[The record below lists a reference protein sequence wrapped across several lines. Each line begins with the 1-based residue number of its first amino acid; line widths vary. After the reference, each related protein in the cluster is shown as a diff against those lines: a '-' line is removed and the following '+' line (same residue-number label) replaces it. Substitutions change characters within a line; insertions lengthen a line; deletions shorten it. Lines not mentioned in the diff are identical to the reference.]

1 MEGRKMSKSS
11 LSVLAKAVASK
22 RGLTQAEAERFIA
35 TMFEVAG
42 AGIQED
48 KLLKMKWLGTF
59 KITSVKDRE
68 SVDVNTGERIL
79 IEGRDKISFTP
90 DNILKEIINKPFAQ
104 FETVVVNDGVDF
116 SDIDEKF
123 ANMEREEELQL
134 QKEQEL
140 QLLKGQECHDEEVV
154 QEEQNAELPQ
164 KAELSQEEEH
174 SQEVEL
180 NEDLPQEEE
189 LSQEEEHSQ
198 EVELNEE
205 LPQEAKKSQES
216 LLDAELES
224 QEGGQKDELPQEVNT
239 PISEETVALSSELKN
254 AEISED
260 DIPETSEDNISQTS
274 EDDIPETSEDDIPE
288 TSEDNISQT
297 SEDTISKTEE
307 NGIPEEVGMLISHL
321 KENGSA
327 AEEIE
332 RVEEAKVK
340 EEAEAPKA
348 AEAHVEK
355 TPAEEKIVV
364 SQSDVENKKQSEYDE
379 TLDEDEAYASDRH
392 HFVIP
397 KYVVALVCVVFVALL
412 GGLCWF
418 AFIYGKMQA
427 RQEQMEMQLKAI
439 KPQPQPKPKPKVVAP
454 VDTAKSVASLDDK
467 TDAEN
472 APVNGAQ
479 ANNEQTDH
487 SQLAMKKKA
496 KQDSIR
502 MAQANNAVKMAEKA
516 SEYLND
522 PRIRTGAYRIVGVEK
537 TVTVKSGQTLAGLS
551 KLYLGPGMECYMQAI
566 NGCSEIKSGQKV
578 KIPKLE
584 LKRKG
589 KKN

>member
-1 MEGRKMSKSS
+1 MSKSS

-42 AGIQED
+42 DGIQED

-90 DNILKEIINKPFAQ
+90 DNILKEIVNKPFAQ
-104 FETVVVNDGVDF
+104 FETVVVNDGIDF

-123 ANMEREEELQL
+123 ANMEREEEELQL
-134 QKEQEL
+134 QKE
-140 QLLKGQECHDEEVV
+140 QECHDEEVV
-154 QEEQNAELPQ
+154 QEEQPQ
-164 KAELSQEEEH
+164 K
-174 SQEVEL
+174 
-180 NEDLPQEEE
+180 EE
-189 LSQEEEHSQ
+189 LSQEEEQ
-198 EVELNEE
+198 
-205 LPQEAKKSQES
+205 PRES
-216 LLDAELES
+216 LLDAELQS
-224 QEGGQKDELPQEVNT
+224 QEGGQKDELSQEVNT

-260 DIPETSEDNISQTS
+260 DISETSEDNISQTS
-274 EDDIPETSEDDIPE
+274 D
-288 TSEDNISQT
+288 
-297 SEDTISKTEE
+297 DTISKTEE

-321 KENGSA
+321 KENKSE
-327 AEEIE
+327 AEE
-332 RVEEAKVK
+332 RGEEAKVK
-340 EEAEAPKA
+340 EEAEVPKA

-355 TPAEEKIVV
+355 TPAEAKVVV
-364 SQSDVENKKQSEYDE
+364 SQSNVENKKQPEYDE

-392 HFVIP
+392 HLVIP
-397 KYVVALVCVVFVALL
+397 KYVVALVSVVFVALL

-454 VDTAKSVASLDDK
+454 VDTAKSVASSDDK

-472 APVNGAQ
+472 VLANGAQ
-479 ANNEQTDH
+479 TNNEQTDH
-487 SQLAMKKKA
+487 AQLAMKKKA

-516 SEYLND
+516 SVYLND

-537 TVTVKSGQTLAGLS
+537 TVTAKSGQTLAGLS

-566 NGCSEIKSGQKV
+566 NGCSEIKPGQKV
-578 KIPKLE
+578 KIPKLK
-584 LKRKG
+584 LKKKG

>member
-42 AGIQED
+42 DGIQED

-90 DNILKEIINKPFAQ
+90 DNILKEIVNKPFAQ
-104 FETVVVNDGVDF
+104 FETVVVNDGIDF

-123 ANMEREEELQL
+123 ANMEREEEELQL
-134 QKEQEL
+134 QKE
-140 QLLKGQECHDEEVV
+140 QECHDEEVV
-154 QEEQNAELPQ
+154 QEEQNAEQPQ
-164 KAELSQEEEH
+164 
-174 SQEVEL
+174 
-180 NEDLPQEEE
+180 NEDL
-189 LSQEEEHSQ
+189 S
-198 EVELNEE
+198 
-205 LPQEAKKSQES
+205 QEAKKSQES
-216 LLDAELES
+216 LLDAELQS
-224 QEGGQKDELPQEVNT
+224 QEGGQKDELSQEVNT

-260 DIPETSEDNISQTS
+260 DISETSEDNISQTS
-274 EDDIPETSEDDIPE
+274 D
-288 TSEDNISQT
+288 
-297 SEDTISKTEE
+297 DTISKTEE

-321 KENGSA
+321 KENKSE

-340 EEAEAPKA
+340 EEAEVPKA
-348 AEAHVEK
+348 AEAYVEE
-355 TPAEEKIVV
+355 TPAEAKVVV
-364 SQSDVENKKQSEYDE
+364 SQTNVENKKQPEYDE

-392 HFVIP
+392 HLVIP
-397 KYVVALVCVVFVALL
+397 KYVVALVSVVFVALL

-439 KPQPQPKPKPKVVAP
+439 KPQPQPKPKPTVVAP
-454 VDTAKSVASLDDK
+454 VDTAKSVASSDDK

-472 APVNGAQ
+472 VLANGAQ
-479 ANNEQTDH
+479 TNNEQTDH
-487 SQLAMKKKA
+487 AQLAMKKKA

-516 SEYLND
+516 SVYLND

-537 TVTVKSGQTLAGLS
+537 TVTAKSGQTLAGLS

-566 NGCSEIKSGQKV
+566 NGCSEIKPGQKV

>member
-1 MEGRKMSKSS
+1 MEGRKMNKSS
-11 LSVLAKAVASK
+11 LSVWAKAVASK

-123 ANMEREEELQL
+123 ANMEREEELLL
-134 QKEQEL
+134 QKEQER
-140 QLLKGQECHDEEVV
+140 HDDEMVL
-154 QEEQNAELPQ
+154 EEQNAEQPQELDQNVRQSREEEQSQENLPD
-164 KAELSQEEEH
+164 AELQSQENLSDAKLQ
-174 SQEVEL
+174 SQDDGEK
-180 NEDLPQEEE
+180 NDL
-189 LSQEEEHSQ
+189 
-198 EVELNEE
+198 
-205 LPQEAKKSQES
+205 SQES
-216 LLDAELES
+216 LLNEELT
-224 QEGGQKDELPQEVNT
+224 QENNQKVEQPQEVKS
-239 PISEETVALSSELKN
+239 PISEENVALSSELKN
-254 AEISED
+254 V
-260 DIPETSEDNISQTS
+260 ETSADDFS
-274 EDDIPETSEDDIPE
+274 ET
-288 TSEDNISQT
+288 
-297 SEDTISKTEE
+297 
-307 NGIPEEVGMLISHL
+307 
-321 KENGSA
+321 
-327 AEEIE
+327 
-332 RVEEAKVK
+332 
-340 EEAEAPKA
+340 
-348 AEAHVEK
+348 
-355 TPAEEKIVV
+355 
-364 SQSDVENKKQSEYDE
+364 
-379 TLDEDEAYASDRH
+379 YASDH
-392 HFVIP
+392 HHLVIP
-397 KYVVALVCVVFVALL
+397 KYVVALVSVVFVALL

-418 AFIYGKMQA
+418 AFIYGRMQA

-454 VDTAKSVASLDDK
+454 VDTAKSVASSDDK

-472 APVNGAQ
+472 VLANGAQ

-487 SQLAMKKKA
+487 AQLAMKKKA

-516 SEYLND
+516 SVYLND

-537 TVTVKSGQTLAGLS
+537 TMTAKSGQTLAGLS

-566 NGCSEIKSGQKV
+566 NGCSEIKPGQKV

>member
-42 AGIQED
+42 DGIQED

-68 SVDVNTGERIL
+68 SGDVNTGERIL

-104 FETVVVNDGVDF
+104 FETVVVNDGIDF

-123 ANMEREEELQL
+123 ANMEREEEELQL
-134 QKEQEL
+134 QKE
-140 QLLKGQECHDEEVV
+140 QECHDEEVV
-154 QEEQNAELPQ
+154 QEEQNAEQPQ
-164 KAELSQEEEH
+164 KEELSQVEEQPREENL

-180 NEDLPQEEE
+180 NEDL
-189 LSQEEEHSQ
+189 S
-198 EVELNEE
+198 
-205 LPQEAKKSQES
+205 QEAKKSQES
-216 LLDAELES
+216 LLDAELQS
-224 QEGGQKDELPQEVNT
+224 QEGGQKDDLSQEANT

-260 DIPETSEDNISQTS
+260 DISETSEDNISQTS
-274 EDDIPETSEDDIPE
+274 D
-288 TSEDNISQT
+288 
-297 SEDTISKTEE
+297 DTISKTEE

-321 KENGSA
+321 KKNESE

-332 RVEEAKVK
+332 KVEETKVK
-340 EEAEAPKA
+340 EEAEVPKA

-355 TPAEEKIVV
+355 TPEEAKVVV
-364 SQSDVENKKQSEYDE
+364 SQSNVENKKQPEYDE
-379 TLDEDEAYASDRH
+379 TLDEDEAYASDH
-392 HFVIP
+392 HHLVIP
-397 KYVVALVCVVFVALL
+397 KYVVALVSVVFVALL

-454 VDTAKSVASLDDK
+454 VDTAKSVASSDDK
-467 TDAEN
+467 TDAAN
-472 APVNGAQ
+472 ALANGAQ

-487 SQLAMKKKA
+487 AQLAMKKKA

-516 SEYLND
+516 SVYLND

-537 TVTVKSGQTLAGLS
+537 TVTAKSGQTLAGLS

-566 NGCSEIKSGQKV
+566 NGCSEIKPGQKV

>member
-42 AGIQED
+42 DGIQED

-104 FETVVVNDGVDF
+104 FETVVVNDGIDF

-123 ANMEREEELQL
+123 ANMEREEEELQL
-134 QKEQEL
+134 QKE
-140 QLLKGQECHDEEVV
+140 QECHDEEVV

-164 KAELSQEEEH
+164 KEELSQEEEQPREEEH

-180 NEDLPQEEE
+180 NEDL
-189 LSQEEEHSQ
+189 S
-198 EVELNEE
+198 
-205 LPQEAKKSQES
+205 QEAKKSQES
-216 LLDAELES
+216 LLDAELQS
-224 QEGGQKDELPQEVNT
+224 QEGGQKDELSQEANT

-260 DIPETSEDNISQTS
+260 DISETSEDNISQTS
-274 EDDIPETSEDDIPE
+274 D
-288 TSEDNISQT
+288 
-297 SEDTISKTEE
+297 DTISKTEE
-307 NGIPEEVGMLISHL
+307 NGIPEEVGILISHL
-321 KENGSA
+321 KENESE

-340 EEAEAPKA
+340 EEAEVPKA

-355 TPAEEKIVV
+355 TPAEAKVVV
-364 SQSDVENKKQSEYDE
+364 SQSNVENKKQPEYDE
-379 TLDEDEAYASDRH
+379 TLDEDEAYASDH
-392 HFVIP
+392 HHLVIP
-397 KYVVALVCVVFVALL
+397 KYVVALVSVVFVALL

-439 KPQPQPKPKPKVVAP
+439 KPQPQPKPKPTVVAP
-454 VDTAKSVASLDDK
+454 VDTAKSVASSDDK

-472 APVNGAQ
+472 ALANGAQ

-487 SQLAMKKKA
+487 AQLAMKKKA

-516 SEYLND
+516 SVYLND

-537 TVTVKSGQTLAGLS
+537 TVTAKSGQTLAGLS

-566 NGCSEIKSGQKV
+566 NGCSEIKPGQKV

>member
-42 AGIQED
+42 DGIQED

-104 FETVVVNDGVDF
+104 FETVVVNDGIDF

-123 ANMEREEELQL
+123 ANMEREEEELQL
-134 QKEQEL
+134 QKEQE
-140 QLLKGQECHDEEVV
+140 CHDEELV

-164 KAELSQEEEH
+164 KEDLSQEEEQPREEEH

-180 NEDLPQEEE
+180 NEDLPQET
-189 LSQEEEHSQ
+189 
-198 EVELNEE
+198 
-205 LPQEAKKSQES
+205 KKSQES
-216 LLDAELES
+216 LLDAELQS
-224 QEGGQKDELPQEVNT
+224 QEGGQKDELSQEVNT

-260 DIPETSEDNISQTS
+260 DISETSEDNISQTS
-274 EDDIPETSEDDIPE
+274 D
-288 TSEDNISQT
+288 
-297 SEDTISKTEE
+297 DTISKTEE

-321 KENGSA
+321 KKNESE

-340 EEAEAPKA
+340 EEAEVPKA

-355 TPAEEKIVV
+355 TPAEAKVVV
-364 SQSDVENKKQSEYDE
+364 SQSNVENKKQPEYDE
-379 TLDEDEAYASDRH
+379 TLDEDEAYASDH
-392 HFVIP
+392 HHLVIP
-397 KYVVALVCVVFVALL
+397 KYVVALVSVVFVALL

-439 KPQPQPKPKPKVVAP
+439 KPQPQPKPKPTVVAP
-454 VDTAKSVASLDDK
+454 VDTAKSVASSDDK

-472 APVNGAQ
+472 ALANGAQ

-487 SQLAMKKKA
+487 AQLAMKKKA

-516 SEYLND
+516 SVYLND

-537 TVTVKSGQTLAGLS
+537 TVTAKSGQTLAGLS

-566 NGCSEIKSGQKV
+566 NGCSEIKPGQKV

>member
-1 MEGRKMSKSS
+1 MSKSS

-42 AGIQED
+42 DGIQED

-104 FETVVVNDGVDF
+104 FETVVVNDGIDF

-123 ANMEREEELQL
+123 ANMEREEEELQL
-134 QKEQEL
+134 QKE
-140 QLLKGQECHDEEVV
+140 QECHDEEVV
-154 QEEQNAELPQ
+154 QEEQNAEQPQ
-164 KAELSQEEEH
+164 KEELSQVEEQPREENL

-180 NEDLPQEEE
+180 NEDL
-189 LSQEEEHSQ
+189 S
-198 EVELNEE
+198 
-205 LPQEAKKSQES
+205 QEAKKSQES
-216 LLDAELES
+216 LLDAELQS
-224 QEGGQKDELPQEVNT
+224 QEDGQKDDLSQEANT

-260 DIPETSEDNISQTS
+260 DISETSEDNISQTS
-274 EDDIPETSEDDIPE
+274 D
-288 TSEDNISQT
+288 
-297 SEDTISKTEE
+297 DTISKTEE

-321 KENGSA
+321 KKNESE

-332 RVEEAKVK
+332 KVEETKVK
-340 EEAEAPKA
+340 EEAEVPKA

-355 TPAEEKIVV
+355 TPEEAKVVV
-364 SQSDVENKKQSEYDE
+364 SQSNVENKKQPEYDE
-379 TLDEDEAYASDRH
+379 TLDEDEAYASDH
-392 HFVIP
+392 HHLVIP
-397 KYVVALVCVVFVALL
+397 KYVVALVSVVFVALL

-454 VDTAKSVASLDDK
+454 VDTAKSVASSDDK
-467 TDAEN
+467 TDAAN
-472 APVNGAQ
+472 ALANGAQ

-487 SQLAMKKKA
+487 AQLAMKKKA

-516 SEYLND
+516 SVYLND

-537 TVTVKSGQTLAGLS
+537 TVTAKSGQTLAGLS

-566 NGCSEIKSGQKV
+566 NGCSEIKPGQKV

>member
-42 AGIQED
+42 DGIQED

-104 FETVVVNDGVDF
+104 FETVVVNDGIDF

-123 ANMEREEELQL
+123 ANMEREEEELQL
-134 QKEQEL
+134 QKE
-140 QLLKGQECHDEEVV
+140 QECHDEEVV
-154 QEEQNAELPQ
+154 QEEQNVEQLQ
-164 KAELSQEEEH
+164 KEELSQEEEQPREEEH

-180 NEDLPQEEE
+180 NEDL
-189 LSQEEEHSQ
+189 S
-198 EVELNEE
+198 
-205 LPQEAKKSQES
+205 QEAKKSQES
-216 LLDAELES
+216 LLDAELQS
-224 QEGGQKDELPQEVNT
+224 QEGGQKDELSQEVNT

-260 DIPETSEDNISQTS
+260 DISETSEDNISQTS
-274 EDDIPETSEDDIPE
+274 D
-288 TSEDNISQT
+288 
-297 SEDTISKTEE
+297 DTISKTEE

-321 KENGSA
+321 KKNESE

-340 EEAEAPKA
+340 EEAEVPKA

-355 TPAEEKIVV
+355 TPAEANVV
-364 SQSDVENKKQSEYDE
+364 ASQSNVEDKKQPEYDE
-379 TLDEDEAYASDRH
+379 TFDEDEAYASDH
-392 HFVIP
+392 HHLVIP
-397 KYVVALVCVVFVALL
+397 KYVVALVSVVFVALL

-439 KPQPQPKPKPKVVAP
+439 KPQPQPKPKPTVVAP
-454 VDTAKSVASLDDK
+454 VDTAKSVASSDDK

-472 APVNGAQ
+472 VLANGAQ
-479 ANNEQTDH
+479 TNNEQTDH
-487 SQLAMKKKA
+487 AQLAMKKKA

-516 SEYLND
+516 SVYLND

-537 TVTVKSGQTLAGLS
+537 TMTAKSGQTLAGLS

-566 NGCSEIKSGQKV
+566 NGCSEIKPGQKV

>member
-1 MEGRKMSKSS
+1 MSKSS

-42 AGIQED
+42 DGIQED

-104 FETVVVNDGVDF
+104 FETVVVNDGIDF

-123 ANMEREEELQL
+123 ANMEREEEELQL
-134 QKEQEL
+134 QKEQE
-140 QLLKGQECHDEEVV
+140 CHDEELV
-154 QEEQNAELPQ
+154 QEEQNAEQPQ
-164 KAELSQEEEH
+164 K
-174 SQEVEL
+174 
-180 NEDLPQEEE
+180 EE
-189 LSQEEEHSQ
+189 LSQEEEQPREEEHSQ
-198 EVELNEE
+198 EFELNED
-205 LPQEAKKSQES
+205 LSQEAKKSQES
-216 LLDAELES
+216 LLDAELQS
-224 QEGGQKDELPQEVNT
+224 QEGGQKDELSREVNT

-260 DIPETSEDNISQTS
+260 DISETSEDNISQTS
-274 EDDIPETSEDDIPE
+274 D
-288 TSEDNISQT
+288 
-297 SEDTISKTEE
+297 DTISKTEE

-321 KENGSA
+321 KKNESE

-340 EEAEAPKA
+340 EEPEVPKA
-348 AEAHVEK
+348 AEVHVEK
-355 TPAEEKIVV
+355 TPEEAKVV
-364 SQSDVENKKQSEYDE
+364 ASQSNVENKKQPEYDE

-392 HFVIP
+392 HLVIP
-397 KYVVALVCVVFVALL
+397 KYVVALVSVVFVALL

-439 KPQPQPKPKPKVVAP
+439 KPQPQPKPKPTVVAP
-454 VDTAKSVASLDDK
+454 VDTAKSVASSDDK

-472 APVNGAQ
+472 ALANGAQ

-487 SQLAMKKKA
+487 AQLAMKKKA

-516 SEYLND
+516 SVYLND

-537 TVTVKSGQTLAGLS
+537 TVTAKSGQTLAGLS

-566 NGCSEIKSGQKV
+566 NGCSEIKPGQKV

>member
-1 MEGRKMSKSS
+1 MEGRKMNKSS

-90 DNILKEIINKPFAQ
+90 DNIMKEIINKPFAQ

-123 ANMEREEELQL
+123 ANMEREEELLL
-134 QKEQEL
+134 QKEQER
-140 QLLKGQECHDEEVV
+140 HDDEVV
-154 QEEQNAELPQ
+154 LEEQNAEQPQELDQNVRQSREEEQSQENLPD
-164 KAELSQEEEH
+164 AELQSQENLPDAELQ
-174 SQEVEL
+174 SQENLPDAEL
-180 NEDLPQEEE
+180 Q
-189 LSQEEEHSQ
+189 SQENLSDAELQSQ
-198 EVELNEE
+198 ENLPDAELQSQDDGEKND
-205 LPQEAKKSQES
+205 LSQES
-216 LLDAELES
+216 LLNEELT
-224 QEGGQKDELPQEVNT
+224 QENNQKVEQPQEVKS
-239 PISEETVALSSELKN
+239 PISEENVALSSELKN
-254 AEISED
+254 V
-260 DIPETSEDNISQTS
+260 ETSADDFS
-274 EDDIPETSEDDIPE
+274 ET
-288 TSEDNISQT
+288 
-297 SEDTISKTEE
+297 
-307 NGIPEEVGMLISHL
+307 
-321 KENGSA
+321 
-327 AEEIE
+327 
-332 RVEEAKVK
+332 
-340 EEAEAPKA
+340 
-348 AEAHVEK
+348 
-355 TPAEEKIVV
+355 
-364 SQSDVENKKQSEYDE
+364 
-379 TLDEDEAYASDRH
+379 YASDRH
-392 HFVIP
+392 HLVIP

-418 AFIYGKMQA
+418 AFTYGKMQA
-427 RQEQMEMQLKAI
+427 RQEQMEMQLKATQSQS
-439 KPQPQPKPKPKVVAP
+439 KPVAAVP
-454 VDTAKSVASLDDK
+454 VDTAKSVASSDEKDLSAKMDVESAQ
-467 TDAEN
+467 T
-472 APVNGAQ
+472 NGAQ
-479 ANNEQTDH
+479 ANNAQADH
-487 SQLAMKKKA
+487 AQLAMKKKT

-537 TVTVKSGQTLAGLS
+537 TVTAKSGQTLAGLS

-566 NGCSEIKSGQKV
+566 NGCSEIKTGQKV

>member
-22 RGLTQAEAERFIA
+22 RGLTLAEAERFIA

-42 AGIQED
+42 DGIQED

-104 FETVVVNDGVDF
+104 FETVVVNDGIDF

-123 ANMEREEELQL
+123 ANMEREEEELQL
-134 QKEQEL
+134 QKE
-140 QLLKGQECHDEEVV
+140 QECHDEEVV
-154 QEEQNAELPQ
+154 QEEQNAEQPQ
-164 KAELSQEEEH
+164 KEELSQEEEQPREEEH

-180 NEDLPQEEE
+180 NEDL
-189 LSQEEEHSQ
+189 S
-198 EVELNEE
+198 
-205 LPQEAKKSQES
+205 QEAKKSQES
-216 LLDAELES
+216 LLDAELQS
-224 QEGGQKDELPQEVNT
+224 QEGGQKDELSQEVNT

-260 DIPETSEDNISQTS
+260 DISETSEDNISQTS
-274 EDDIPETSEDDIPE
+274 D
-288 TSEDNISQT
+288 
-297 SEDTISKTEE
+297 DTISKTEE
-307 NGIPEEVGMLISHL
+307 NGIPEEVGILISHL
-321 KENGSA
+321 KENESE

-340 EEAEAPKA
+340 EEAEVPKA

-355 TPAEEKIVV
+355 TPEEAKVVV
-364 SQSDVENKKQSEYDE
+364 SQSNVENKKQPEYDE
-379 TLDEDEAYASDRH
+379 TLDEDEAYASDH
-392 HFVIP
+392 HHLVIP
-397 KYVVALVCVVFVALL
+397 KYVVALVSVVFVALL

-454 VDTAKSVASLDDK
+454 VDTAKSVASSDDK

-472 APVNGAQ
+472 ALANGAQ

-487 SQLAMKKKA
+487 AQLAMKKKA

-516 SEYLND
+516 SVYLND

-537 TVTVKSGQTLAGLS
+537 TVTAKSGQTLAGLS

-566 NGCSEIKSGQKV
+566 NGCSEIKPGQKV

>member
-42 AGIQED
+42 DGIQED

-104 FETVVVNDGVDF
+104 FETVVVNDGIDF

-123 ANMEREEELQL
+123 ANMEREEEELQL
-134 QKEQEL
+134 QKEQECHDE
-140 QLLKGQECHDEEVV
+140 KEQECHDEEVV
-154 QEEQNAELPQ
+154 QEEQNAEQPQ
-164 KAELSQEEEH
+164 KEDLSQEEEQPREEEH

-180 NEDLPQEEE
+180 NEDL
-189 LSQEEEHSQ
+189 S
-198 EVELNEE
+198 
-205 LPQEAKKSQES
+205 QEAKKSQES
-216 LLDAELES
+216 LLDAELQS
-224 QEGGQKDELPQEVNT
+224 QEGGQKDELSQEANT

-260 DIPETSEDNISQTS
+260 DISETSEDNISQTS
-274 EDDIPETSEDDIPE
+274 D
-288 TSEDNISQT
+288 
-297 SEDTISKTEE
+297 DTISKTEE

-321 KENGSA
+321 KKNESE

-340 EEAEAPKA
+340 EEAEVPKA
-348 AEAHVEK
+348 AEVHVEK
-355 TPAEEKIVV
+355 TPEEAKVV
-364 SQSDVENKKQSEYDE
+364 ASQSNVENKKQPEYDE

-392 HFVIP
+392 HLVIP
-397 KYVVALVCVVFVALL
+397 KYVVALVSVVFVALL

-439 KPQPQPKPKPKVVAP
+439 KPQPQPKPKPTVVAP
-454 VDTAKSVASLDDK
+454 VDTAKSVASSDDK

-472 APVNGAQ
+472 ALANGAQ

-487 SQLAMKKKA
+487 AQLAMKKKA

-516 SEYLND
+516 SVYLND

-537 TVTVKSGQTLAGLS
+537 TVTAKSGQTLAGLS

-566 NGCSEIKSGQKV
+566 NGCSEIKPGQKV

>member
-1 MEGRKMSKSS
+1 MSKSS

-42 AGIQED
+42 DGIQED

-90 DNILKEIINKPFAQ
+90 DNILKEIVNKPFAQ
-104 FETVVVNDGVDF
+104 FETVVVNDGIDF

-123 ANMEREEELQL
+123 ANMEREEEELQL
-134 QKEQEL
+134 QKE
-140 QLLKGQECHDEEVV
+140 QECHDEEVV
-154 QEEQNAELPQ
+154 QEEQPQ
-164 KAELSQEEEH
+164 KEELSQEEEQPREEEH

-180 NEDLPQEEE
+180 NEDL
-189 LSQEEEHSQ
+189 S
-198 EVELNEE
+198 
-205 LPQEAKKSQES
+205 QEAKKSQES
-216 LLDAELES
+216 LLDAELQS
-224 QEGGQKDELPQEVNT
+224 QEGGKKDELSQEANT

-260 DIPETSEDNISQTS
+260 DISVTSEDNISQTS
-274 EDDIPETSEDDIPE
+274 D
-288 TSEDNISQT
+288 
-297 SEDTISKTEE
+297 DTISKTEE

-321 KENGSA
+321 KENKSE

-340 EEAEAPKA
+340 EEAEVPKA
-348 AEAHVEK
+348 AEAYVEE
-355 TPAEEKIVV
+355 TPTEAKVVV
-364 SQSDVENKKQSEYDE
+364 SQTNVENKKQPEYDE
-379 TLDEDEAYASDRH
+379 TLDEDEAHASDRH
-392 HFVIP
+392 HLVIP
-397 KYVVALVCVVFVALL
+397 KYVVALVSVVFVALL

-439 KPQPQPKPKPKVVAP
+439 KPQPQPKPKPTVVAP
-454 VDTAKSVASLDDK
+454 VDTAKSVASSDDK

-472 APVNGAQ
+472 VLANGAQ

-487 SQLAMKKKA
+487 AQLAMKKKA

-516 SEYLND
+516 SVYLND

-537 TVTVKSGQTLAGLS
+537 TVTAKSGQTLAGLS

-566 NGCSEIKSGQKV
+566 NGCSEIKPGQKV
-578 KIPKLE
+578 KIPKLK

>member
-1 MEGRKMSKSS
+1 MEGRKMNKSS

-123 ANMEREEELQL
+123 ANMEREEELLL
-134 QKEQEL
+134 QKEQER
-140 QLLKGQECHDEEVV
+140 HDDEMVL
-154 QEEQNAELPQ
+154 EEQNAEQPQELDQNVRQSREEEQSQENLPD
-164 KAELSQEEEH
+164 AELQSQENLPDAELQ
-174 SQEVEL
+174 SQENLPDAEL
-180 NEDLPQEEE
+180 Q
-189 LSQEEEHSQ
+189 SQENLSDAKLQSQ
-198 EVELNEE
+198 DDGEKNDL
-205 LPQEAKKSQES
+205 SQES
-216 LLDAELES
+216 LLNEELT
-224 QEGGQKDELPQEVNT
+224 QENNQKVEQPQEVKS
-239 PISEETVALSSELKN
+239 PISEENVALSSELKN
-254 AEISED
+254 V
-260 DIPETSEDNISQTS
+260 ETSADDFS
-274 EDDIPETSEDDIPE
+274 ET
-288 TSEDNISQT
+288 
-297 SEDTISKTEE
+297 
-307 NGIPEEVGMLISHL
+307 
-321 KENGSA
+321 
-327 AEEIE
+327 
-332 RVEEAKVK
+332 
-340 EEAEAPKA
+340 
-348 AEAHVEK
+348 
-355 TPAEEKIVV
+355 
-364 SQSDVENKKQSEYDE
+364 
-379 TLDEDEAYASDRH
+379 YASDH
-392 HFVIP
+392 HHLVIP
-397 KYVVALVCVVFVALL
+397 KYVVALVSVVFVALL

-418 AFIYGKMQA
+418 AFIYGRMQA

-454 VDTAKSVASLDDK
+454 VDTAKSVASSDDK

-472 APVNGAQ
+472 VLANGAQ

-487 SQLAMKKKA
+487 AQLAMKKKA

-516 SEYLND
+516 SVYLND

-537 TVTVKSGQTLAGLS
+537 TMTAKSGQTLAGLS

-566 NGCSEIKSGQKV
+566 NGCSEIKPGQKV

>member
-35 TMFEVAG
+35 TMFDVAG

-134 QKEQEL
+134 LKGQEL

-164 KAELSQEEEH
+164 EEELSQEEEH

-180 NEDLPQEEE
+180 NEDLPQE
-189 LSQEEEHSQ
+189 
-198 EVELNEE
+198 
-205 LPQEAKKSQES
+205 AKKSQEC
-216 LLDAELES
+216 LLDAELQS

-274 EDDIPETSEDDIPE
+274 EDDIPETSED
-288 TSEDNISQT
+288 NISQT

-321 KENGSA
+321 KENDSG

-340 EEAEAPKA
+340 EEAEVSKA

-355 TPAEEKIVV
+355 TPEEAKVVV
-364 SQSDVENKKQSEYDE
+364 SQSNVENKKQSEYDE

-418 AFIYGKMQA
+418 AFTYGKMQA

-472 APVNGAQ
+472 APANGAQ
-479 ANNEQTDH
+479 ANNEQADH
-487 SQLAMKKKA
+487 AQLAMKKKA
-496 KQDSIR
+496 KLDSIR
-502 MAQANNAVKMAEKA
+502 MVQANNAVKMAEKA

-537 TVTVKSGQTLAGLS
+537 TVTAKSGQTLAGLS

>member
-42 AGIQED
+42 DGIQED

-104 FETVVVNDGVDF
+104 FETVVVNDGIDF

-123 ANMEREEELQL
+123 ANMEREEEELQL
-134 QKEQEL
+134 QKE
-140 QLLKGQECHDEEVV
+140 QECHDEEVV
-154 QEEQNAELPQ
+154 QEEQNAEQPQ
-164 KAELSQEEEH
+164 KEDLSQEEEQPREEEH

-180 NEDLPQEEE
+180 NEDL
-189 LSQEEEHSQ
+189 S
-198 EVELNEE
+198 
-205 LPQEAKKSQES
+205 QEAKKSQES
-216 LLDAELES
+216 LLDAELQS
-224 QEGGQKDELPQEVNT
+224 QEGGQKDELSQEANT

-260 DIPETSEDNISQTS
+260 DISETSEDNISQTS
-274 EDDIPETSEDDIPE
+274 D
-288 TSEDNISQT
+288 
-297 SEDTISKTEE
+297 DTISKTEE
-307 NGIPEEVGMLISHL
+307 NGIPEEVGILISHL
-321 KENGSA
+321 KENESE

-340 EEAEAPKA
+340 EEPEVPKA

-355 TPAEEKIVV
+355 TPAEAKVVV
-364 SQSDVENKKQSEYDE
+364 SQSNVENKKQPEYDE
-379 TLDEDEAYASDRH
+379 TLDEDEAYASDH
-392 HFVIP
+392 HHLVIP
-397 KYVVALVCVVFVALL
+397 KYVVALVSVVFVALL

-439 KPQPQPKPKPKVVAP
+439 KPQPQPKPKPMVVAP
-454 VDTAKSVASLDDK
+454 VDTAKSIASSDDK

-472 APVNGAQ
+472 ALANGVQ

-487 SQLAMKKKA
+487 AQLAMKKKA

-516 SEYLND
+516 SVYLND

-537 TVTVKSGQTLAGLS
+537 TVTAKSGQTLAGLS
-551 KLYLGPGMECYMQAI
+551 KHYLGPGMECYMQAI
-566 NGCSEIKSGQKV
+566 NGCSEIKPGQKV

>member
-42 AGIQED
+42 DGIQED

-104 FETVVVNDGVDF
+104 FETVVVNDGIDF

-123 ANMEREEELQL
+123 ANMEREEEELQL
-134 QKEQEL
+134 QKE
-140 QLLKGQECHDEEVV
+140 QECHDEEVV

-164 KAELSQEEEH
+164 KEDLSQEEEQPREEEH

-180 NEDLPQEEE
+180 NEDL
-189 LSQEEEHSQ
+189 S
-198 EVELNEE
+198 
-205 LPQEAKKSQES
+205 QEAKKSQES
-216 LLDAELES
+216 LLDAELQS
-224 QEGGQKDELPQEVNT
+224 QEGGQKDELSQEANT

-260 DIPETSEDNISQTS
+260 NISQTS
-274 EDDIPETSEDDIPE
+274 D
-288 TSEDNISQT
+288 
-297 SEDTISKTEE
+297 DTISKTEE

-321 KENGSA
+321 KENKSE

-332 RVEEAKVK
+332 KVEETKVK
-340 EEAEAPKA
+340 EEAEVPKA

-355 TPAEEKIVV
+355 TPEEAKVVV
-364 SQSDVENKKQSEYDE
+364 SQSNVENKKQPEYDE

-392 HFVIP
+392 HLVIP
-397 KYVVALVCVVFVALL
+397 KYVVALVSVVFVALL

-439 KPQPQPKPKPKVVAP
+439 KPQPQPKPKPMVVAP
-454 VDTAKSVASLDDK
+454 VDTAKSVASSDDK

-472 APVNGAQ
+472 ALANGAQ

-487 SQLAMKKKA
+487 AQLAMKKKA

-516 SEYLND
+516 SVYLND

-537 TVTVKSGQTLAGLS
+537 TVTAKSGQTLAGLS

-566 NGCSEIKSGQKV
+566 NGCSEIKPGQKV

>member
-1 MEGRKMSKSS
+1 MSKSS

-42 AGIQED
+42 DGIQED

-104 FETVVVNDGVDF
+104 FETVVVNDGIDF

-123 ANMEREEELQL
+123 ANMEREEEELQL
-134 QKEQEL
+134 QKEQECHDE
-140 QLLKGQECHDEEVV
+140 KEQECHDEEVV
-154 QEEQNAELPQ
+154 QEEQNAEQPQ
-164 KAELSQEEEH
+164 KEDLSQEEEQPREEEH
-174 SQEVEL
+174 SQEVKL
-180 NEDLPQEEE
+180 NEDL
-189 LSQEEEHSQ
+189 S
-198 EVELNEE
+198 
-205 LPQEAKKSQES
+205 QEAKKSQES
-216 LLDAELES
+216 LLDAELQS
-224 QEGGQKDELPQEVNT
+224 QEGGQKDELSQEVNT

-260 DIPETSEDNISQTS
+260 DISETSEDNISQTS
-274 EDDIPETSEDDIPE
+274 D
-288 TSEDNISQT
+288 
-297 SEDTISKTEE
+297 DTISKTEE

-321 KENGSA
+321 KKNESE

-340 EEAEAPKA
+340 EEAEVPKA

-355 TPAEEKIVV
+355 TPEEAKVV
-364 SQSDVENKKQSEYDE
+364 ASQSNVENKKQPEYDE
-379 TLDEDEAYASDRH
+379 TLDEDEAYASDH
-392 HFVIP
+392 HHLVIP
-397 KYVVALVCVVFVALL
+397 KYVVALVSVVFVALL

-439 KPQPQPKPKPKVVAP
+439 KPQPQPKPKPTVVAP
-454 VDTAKSVASLDDK
+454 VDTAKSVASSDDK

-472 APVNGAQ
+472 VLANGAQ

-487 SQLAMKKKA
+487 AQLAMKKKA

-516 SEYLND
+516 SVYLND

-537 TVTVKSGQTLAGLS
+537 TVTAKSGQTLAGLS

-566 NGCSEIKSGQKV
+566 NGCSEIKPGQKV

>member
-1 MEGRKMSKSS
+1 MKGRKMSKSS

-42 AGIQED
+42 DGIQED

-104 FETVVVNDGVDF
+104 FETVVVNDGIDF

-123 ANMEREEELQL
+123 ANMEREEEELQL
-134 QKEQEL
+134 QKE
-140 QLLKGQECHDEEVV
+140 QECHDEEVV
-154 QEEQNAELPQ
+154 QEEQPQ
-164 KAELSQEEEH
+164 KEELSQEEEQPREEEH

-180 NEDLPQEEE
+180 NEDL
-189 LSQEEEHSQ
+189 S
-198 EVELNEE
+198 
-205 LPQEAKKSQES
+205 QEAKKSQES
-216 LLDAELES
+216 LLDAELQS
-224 QEGGQKDELPQEVNT
+224 QEGGKKDELSQEANT

-260 DIPETSEDNISQTS
+260 NISVTSEDNISQTS
-274 EDDIPETSEDDIPE
+274 D
-288 TSEDNISQT
+288 
-297 SEDTISKTEE
+297 DTISKTEE

-321 KENGSA
+321 KENKSE

-340 EEAEAPKA
+340 EEAEVPKA
-348 AEAHVEK
+348 AEAYVEE
-355 TPAEEKIVV
+355 TPAEAKVVV
-364 SQSDVENKKQSEYDE
+364 SQSNVENKKQPEYDE

-392 HFVIP
+392 HLVIP
-397 KYVVALVCVVFVALL
+397 KYVVALVSVVFVALL

-454 VDTAKSVASLDDK
+454 VDTAKSVASSDDK

-472 APVNGAQ
+472 VLANGAQ
-479 ANNEQTDH
+479 TNNEQTDH
-487 SQLAMKKKA
+487 AQLAMKKKA

-516 SEYLND
+516 SVYLND

-537 TVTVKSGQTLAGLS
+537 TVTAKSGQTLAGLS

-566 NGCSEIKSGQKV
+566 NGCSEIKPGQKV

>member
-1 MEGRKMSKSS
+1 MSKSS

-42 AGIQED
+42 DGIQED

-104 FETVVVNDGVDF
+104 FETVVVNDGIDF

-123 ANMEREEELQL
+123 ANMEREEEELQL
-134 QKEQEL
+134 QKE
-140 QLLKGQECHDEEVV
+140 QECHDEEVV
-154 QEEQNAELPQ
+154 QEEQNAEQPQ
-164 KAELSQEEEH
+164 NEDLSQEEE
-174 SQEVEL
+174 Q
-180 NEDLPQEEE
+180 P
-189 LSQEEEHSQ
+189 
-198 EVELNEE
+198 
-205 LPQEAKKSQES
+205 QES
-216 LLDAELES
+216 LLDAELQS
-224 QEGGQKDELPQEVNT
+224 QEGGQKDELSQEANT

-260 DIPETSEDNISQTS
+260 DISETSEDNISQTS
-274 EDDIPETSEDDIPE
+274 D
-288 TSEDNISQT
+288 
-297 SEDTISKTEE
+297 DTISKTEE

-321 KENGSA
+321 KENKSE

-340 EEAEAPKA
+340 EEVEVPKA
-348 AEAHVEK
+348 AEAYVEE
-355 TPAEEKIVV
+355 TPAEAKVVV
-364 SQSDVENKKQSEYDE
+364 SQTNVENKKQPEYDE

-392 HFVIP
+392 HLVIP
-397 KYVVALVCVVFVALL
+397 KYVVALVSVVFVALL

-454 VDTAKSVASLDDK
+454 VDTAKSVASSDDK

-472 APVNGAQ
+472 VLANGAQ

-487 SQLAMKKKA
+487 AQLAMKKKA

-516 SEYLND
+516 SVYLND

-537 TVTVKSGQTLAGLS
+537 TVTAKSGQTLAGLS

-566 NGCSEIKSGQKV
+566 NGCSEIKPGQKV

>member
-42 AGIQED
+42 DGIQED

-90 DNILKEIINKPFAQ
+90 DNILKEIVNKPFAQ
-104 FETVVVNDGVDF
+104 FETVVVNDGIDF

-123 ANMEREEELQL
+123 ANMEREEEELQL
-134 QKEQEL
+134 QKE
-140 QLLKGQECHDEEVV
+140 QECHDEEVV
-154 QEEQNAELPQ
+154 QEEQPQ
-164 KAELSQEEEH
+164 KEELSQEEEQPWEEEH

-180 NEDLPQEEE
+180 NEDL
-189 LSQEEEHSQ
+189 S
-198 EVELNEE
+198 
-205 LPQEAKKSQES
+205 QEAKKSQES
-216 LLDAELES
+216 LLDAELQS
-224 QEGGQKDELPQEVNT
+224 QEGGKKDELSQEANT

-260 DIPETSEDNISQTS
+260 DISETSEDNISQTS
-274 EDDIPETSEDDIPE
+274 D
-288 TSEDNISQT
+288 
-297 SEDTISKTEE
+297 DTISKTEE

-321 KENGSA
+321 KENKSE

-332 RVEEAKVK
+332 RVEETKVK
-340 EEAEAPKA
+340 EEAEVPKA

-355 TPAEEKIVV
+355 TPEEAKVVV
-364 SQSDVENKKQSEYDE
+364 SQSNVENKKQPEYDE

-392 HFVIP
+392 HLVIP
-397 KYVVALVCVVFVALL
+397 KYVVALVSVVFVALL

-454 VDTAKSVASLDDK
+454 VDTAKSVASSDDK

-472 APVNGAQ
+472 VLANGAQ
-479 ANNEQTDH
+479 TNNEQTDH
-487 SQLAMKKKA
+487 AQLTMKKKA

-516 SEYLND
+516 SVYLND

-537 TVTVKSGQTLAGLS
+537 TVTAKSGQTLAGLS

-566 NGCSEIKSGQKV
+566 NGCSEIKPGQKV

>member
-1 MEGRKMSKSS
+1 MEGRKMNKSS

-90 DNILKEIINKPFAQ
+90 DNIMKEIINKPFAQ

-123 ANMEREEELQL
+123 ANMEREEELLL
-134 QKEQEL
+134 QKEQER
-140 QLLKGQECHDEEVV
+140 HDDEVV
-154 QEEQNAELPQ
+154 LEEQNAEQPQELDQNVRQSREEEQSQENLPD
-164 KAELSQEEEH
+164 AELQSQENLPDAELQ
-174 SQEVEL
+174 SQENLPDAEL
-180 NEDLPQEEE
+180 Q
-189 LSQEEEHSQ
+189 SQENLPDAELQSQ
-198 EVELNEE
+198 DDGEKNDL
-205 LPQEAKKSQES
+205 SQES
-216 LLDAELES
+216 LLNEELT
-224 QEGGQKDELPQEVNT
+224 QENNQKVEQPQEVKS
-239 PISEETVALSSELKN
+239 PISEENVALSSELKN
-254 AEISED
+254 V
-260 DIPETSEDNISQTS
+260 ETSADDFS
-274 EDDIPETSEDDIPE
+274 ET
-288 TSEDNISQT
+288 
-297 SEDTISKTEE
+297 
-307 NGIPEEVGMLISHL
+307 
-321 KENGSA
+321 
-327 AEEIE
+327 
-332 RVEEAKVK
+332 
-340 EEAEAPKA
+340 
-348 AEAHVEK
+348 
-355 TPAEEKIVV
+355 
-364 SQSDVENKKQSEYDE
+364 
-379 TLDEDEAYASDRH
+379 YASDRH
-392 HFVIP
+392 HLVIP

-418 AFIYGKMQA
+418 AFTYGKMQA
-427 RQEQMEMQLKAI
+427 RQEQMEMQLKATQSQS
-439 KPQPQPKPKPKVVAP
+439 KPVAAVP
-454 VDTAKSVASLDDK
+454 VDTAKSVASSDEKDLSAKMDVES
-467 TDAEN
+467 AQ
-472 APVNGAQ
+472 ANGAQ
-479 ANNEQTDH
+479 ANNAQADH
-487 SQLAMKKKA
+487 AQLAMKKKA

-537 TVTVKSGQTLAGLS
+537 TVTAKSGQTLAGLS

-566 NGCSEIKSGQKV
+566 NGCSEIKTGQKV

>member
-42 AGIQED
+42 DGIQED

-104 FETVVVNDGVDF
+104 FETVVVNDGIDF

-123 ANMEREEELQL
+123 ANMEREEEELQL
-134 QKEQEL
+134 QKE
-140 QLLKGQECHDEEVV
+140 QECHDEEVV
-154 QEEQNAELPQ
+154 QEEQNAEQPQ
-164 KAELSQEEEH
+164 
-174 SQEVEL
+174 
-180 NEDLPQEEE
+180 NEDL
-189 LSQEEEHSQ
+189 S
-198 EVELNEE
+198 
-205 LPQEAKKSQES
+205 QEAKKSQES
-216 LLDAELES
+216 LLDAELQS
-224 QEGGQKDELPQEVNT
+224 QEGGQNDELSQEVNT
-239 PISEETVALSSELKN
+239 PISEETVASSSELKY

-260 DIPETSEDNISQTS
+260 DISETSEDNISQTS
-274 EDDIPETSEDDIPE
+274 D
-288 TSEDNISQT
+288 
-297 SEDTISKTEE
+297 DTISKTEE
-307 NGIPEEVGMLISHL
+307 NGIPEEVGILISHL
-321 KENGSA
+321 KENESE

-340 EEAEAPKA
+340 EEAEVPKA

-355 TPAEEKIVV
+355 TPEEAKVVV
-364 SQSDVENKKQSEYDE
+364 SQSNVENKKQPEYDE
-379 TLDEDEAYASDRH
+379 TLDEDEAYASDH
-392 HFVIP
+392 HHLVIP
-397 KYVVALVCVVFVALL
+397 KYVVALVSVVFVALL

-454 VDTAKSVASLDDK
+454 VDTAKSVASSDDK

-472 APVNGAQ
+472 ALANGAQ

-487 SQLAMKKKA
+487 AQLAMKKKA

-516 SEYLND
+516 SVYLND

-537 TVTVKSGQTLAGLS
+537 TVTAKSGQTLAGLS
-551 KLYLGPGMECYMQAI
+551 KHYLGPGMECYMQAI
-566 NGCSEIKSGQKV
+566 NGCSEIKPGQKV

>member
-1 MEGRKMSKSS
+1 MSKSS

-42 AGIQED
+42 DGIQED

-90 DNILKEIINKPFAQ
+90 DNILKEIVNKPFAQ
-104 FETVVVNDGVDF
+104 FETVVVNDGIDF

-123 ANMEREEELQL
+123 ANMEREEEELQL
-134 QKEQEL
+134 QKE
-140 QLLKGQECHDEEVV
+140 QECHDEEVV
-154 QEEQNAELPQ
+154 QEEQNAEQPQ
-164 KAELSQEEEH
+164 K
-174 SQEVEL
+174 
-180 NEDLPQEEE
+180 EE
-189 LSQEEEHSQ
+189 LSQEEEQ
-198 EVELNEE
+198 
-205 LPQEAKKSQES
+205 PQES
-216 LLDAELES
+216 LLDAELQS
-224 QEGGQKDELPQEVNT
+224 QEGGQKDELSQEANT

-260 DIPETSEDNISQTS
+260 DISETSEDNISQTS
-274 EDDIPETSEDDIPE
+274 ED
-288 TSEDNISQT
+288 NISQT
-297 SEDTISKTEE
+297 SDDTISKTEE

-321 KENGSA
+321 KENKSE
-327 AEEIE
+327 AEKIE

-340 EEAEAPKA
+340 EEAEVPKA
-348 AEAHVEK
+348 AEAYVEE
-355 TPAEEKIVV
+355 TPAEAKVVV
-364 SQSDVENKKQSEYDE
+364 SQTNVENKKQPEYDE

-392 HFVIP
+392 HLVIP
-397 KYVVALVCVVFVALL
+397 KYVVALVSVVFVALL

-454 VDTAKSVASLDDK
+454 VDTAKSVASSDDK

-472 APVNGAQ
+472 ALANGAQ

-487 SQLAMKKKA
+487 AQLAMKKKA

-516 SEYLND
+516 SVYLND

-537 TVTVKSGQTLAGLS
+537 TVTAKSGQTLAGLS

-566 NGCSEIKSGQKV
+566 NGCSEIKPGQKV
-578 KIPKLE
+578 KIPKLK

>member
-1 MEGRKMSKSS
+1 MSKSS

-42 AGIQED
+42 DGIQED

-90 DNILKEIINKPFAQ
+90 DNILKEIVNKPFAQ
-104 FETVVVNDGVDF
+104 FETVVVNDGIDF

-123 ANMEREEELQL
+123 ANMEREEEELQL
-134 QKEQEL
+134 QKE
-140 QLLKGQECHDEEVV
+140 QECHDEEVV
-154 QEEQNAELPQ
+154 QEEQNAEQPQ
-164 KAELSQEEEH
+164 K
-174 SQEVEL
+174 
-180 NEDLPQEEE
+180 EE
-189 LSQEEEHSQ
+189 LSQEEEQPREEEYSQ
-198 EVELNEE
+198 KVELNEN
-205 LPQEAKKSQES
+205 LSQEAKKSQES
-216 LLDAELES
+216 LLDAELQS
-224 QEGGQKDELPQEVNT
+224 QEGGQKDELSQEANT
-239 PISEETVALSSELKN
+239 PISEEMVALSSELKN

-260 DIPETSEDNISQTS
+260 DISETSEDNISQTS
-274 EDDIPETSEDDIPE
+274 D
-288 TSEDNISQT
+288 
-297 SEDTISKTEE
+297 DTISKTEE

-321 KENGSA
+321 KKNESE

-340 EEAEAPKA
+340 EEAGVPKA

-355 TPAEEKIVV
+355 TPEEAKVV
-364 SQSDVENKKQSEYDE
+364 ASQSNVENKKQPEYDE
-379 TLDEDEAYASDRH
+379 TLDEDEAYASDH
-392 HFVIP
+392 HHLVIP
-397 KYVVALVCVVFVALL
+397 KYVVALVSVVFVALL
-412 GGLCWF
+412 AGLCWF

-454 VDTAKSVASLDDK
+454 VDTAKSVASSDDK
-467 TDAEN
+467 TDAAN
-472 APVNGAQ
+472 ALANGAQ

-487 SQLAMKKKA
+487 AQLAMKKKA

-516 SEYLND
+516 SVYLND

-537 TVTVKSGQTLAGLS
+537 TVTAKSGQTLAGLS

-566 NGCSEIKSGQKV
+566 NGCSEIKPGQKV

>member
-1 MEGRKMSKSS
+1 MEGRKMNKSS

-123 ANMEREEELQL
+123 ANMEREEELLL
-134 QKEQEL
+134 QKEQER
-140 QLLKGQECHDEEVV
+140 HDDEVV
-154 QEEQNAELPQ
+154 LEEQNAEQPQ
-164 KAELSQEEEH
+164 ELDQNVRQSREEEQSQENLSDAKLQ
-174 SQEVEL
+174 SQDDGEK
-180 NEDLPQEEE
+180 NDL
-189 LSQEEEHSQ
+189 
-198 EVELNEE
+198 
-205 LPQEAKKSQES
+205 SQES
-216 LLDAELES
+216 LLNEELT
-224 QEGGQKDELPQEVNT
+224 QENNQKVEQPQEVKS
-239 PISEETVALSSELKN
+239 PISEENVALSSELKN
-254 AEISED
+254 V
-260 DIPETSEDNISQTS
+260 ETSADDFS
-274 EDDIPETSEDDIPE
+274 ET
-288 TSEDNISQT
+288 
-297 SEDTISKTEE
+297 
-307 NGIPEEVGMLISHL
+307 
-321 KENGSA
+321 
-327 AEEIE
+327 
-332 RVEEAKVK
+332 
-340 EEAEAPKA
+340 
-348 AEAHVEK
+348 
-355 TPAEEKIVV
+355 
-364 SQSDVENKKQSEYDE
+364 
-379 TLDEDEAYASDRH
+379 YASDH
-392 HFVIP
+392 HHLVIP

-418 AFIYGKMQA
+418 AFTYGKMQA

-439 KPQPQPKPKPKVVAP
+439 KPQPQPKPKPTVVAP
-454 VDTAKSVASLDDK
+454 VDTAKSVASSDDK
-467 TDAEN
+467 TDAKN
-472 APVNGAQ
+472 VLANGAQ

-487 SQLAMKKKA
+487 AQLAMKKKA
-496 KQDSIR
+496 RQDSIR

-537 TVTVKSGQTLAGLS
+537 TVTAKSGQTLAGLS

-566 NGCSEIKSGQKV
+566 NGCSEIKTGQKV

>member
-42 AGIQED
+42 DGIQED

-123 ANMEREEELQL
+123 ANMEREEELLL
-134 QKEQEL
+134 QKEQER
-140 QLLKGQECHDEEVV
+140 HDDEMVL
-154 QEEQNAELPQ
+154 EEQNAEQPQELDQNVRQSREEEQSQENLPD
-164 KAELSQEEEH
+164 AELQSQENLSDAKLQ
-174 SQEVEL
+174 SQDDGEK
-180 NEDLPQEEE
+180 NDL
-189 LSQEEEHSQ
+189 
-198 EVELNEE
+198 
-205 LPQEAKKSQES
+205 SQES
-216 LLDAELES
+216 LLNEELT
-224 QEGGQKDELPQEVNT
+224 QENNQKVEQPQEVKS
-239 PISEETVALSSELKN
+239 PISEENVALSSELKN
-254 AEISED
+254 V
-260 DIPETSEDNISQTS
+260 ETSADDFS
-274 EDDIPETSEDDIPE
+274 ET
-288 TSEDNISQT
+288 
-297 SEDTISKTEE
+297 
-307 NGIPEEVGMLISHL
+307 
-321 KENGSA
+321 
-327 AEEIE
+327 
-332 RVEEAKVK
+332 
-340 EEAEAPKA
+340 
-348 AEAHVEK
+348 
-355 TPAEEKIVV
+355 
-364 SQSDVENKKQSEYDE
+364 
-379 TLDEDEAYASDRH
+379 YASDRH
-392 HFVIP
+392 HLVIP

-418 AFIYGKMQA
+418 AFTYGKMQA

-439 KPQPQPKPKPKVVAP
+439 KPQPQPKPKPTVVAS
-454 VDTAKSVASLDDK
+454 VDTAKSVASSDDK

-472 APVNGAQ
+472 AQANGAQ
-479 ANNEQTDH
+479 ANNAQADH
-487 SQLAMKKKA
+487 ALLAMKKKA

-516 SEYLND
+516 SVYLND

-537 TVTVKSGQTLAGLS
+537 TVTAKSGQTLAGLS

-566 NGCSEIKSGQKV
+566 NGCSEIKPGQKV

>member
-42 AGIQED
+42 DGIQED

-104 FETVVVNDGVDF
+104 FETVVVNDGIDF

-123 ANMEREEELQL
+123 ANMEREEEELLL
-134 QKEQEL
+134 QKE
-140 QLLKGQECHDEEVV
+140 QECHDEEVV

-164 KAELSQEEEH
+164 KEELSQEEEQPREEEH

-180 NEDLPQEEE
+180 NEN
-189 LSQEEEHSQ
+189 LS
-198 EVELNEE
+198 
-205 LPQEAKKSQES
+205 QEAKKSQES
-216 LLDAELES
+216 LLDAELQS
-224 QEGGQKDELPQEVNT
+224 QEGGQKDELSQEVNT

-260 DIPETSEDNISQTS
+260 DISETSEDNISQTS
-274 EDDIPETSEDDIPE
+274 D
-288 TSEDNISQT
+288 
-297 SEDTISKTEE
+297 DTISKTEE

-321 KENGSA
+321 KKNESE

-332 RVEEAKVK
+332 KVEETKVK
-340 EEAEAPKA
+340 EEAEVPKA

-355 TPAEEKIVV
+355 TPEEAKVVV
-364 SQSDVENKKQSEYDE
+364 SQSNVENKKQPEYDE
-379 TLDEDEAYASDRH
+379 TLDEDEAYASDH
-392 HFVIP
+392 HHLVIP
-397 KYVVALVCVVFVALL
+397 KYVVALVSVVFVALL

-439 KPQPQPKPKPKVVAP
+439 KPQPQPKPKPTVVAP
-454 VDTAKSVASLDDK
+454 VDTAKSVASSDDK

-472 APVNGAQ
+472 VLANGAQ

-487 SQLAMKKKA
+487 AQLAMKKKA

-516 SEYLND
+516 SVYLND

-537 TVTVKSGQTLAGLS
+537 TVTAKSGQTLAGLS
-551 KLYLGPGMECYMQAI
+551 KHYLGPGMECYMQAI
-566 NGCSEIKSGQKV
+566 NGCSEIKPGQKV

>member
-42 AGIQED
+42 DGIQED

-104 FETVVVNDGVDF
+104 FETVVVNDGIDF

-123 ANMEREEELQL
+123 ANMEREEEELQL
-134 QKEQEL
+134 QKE
-140 QLLKGQECHDEEVV
+140 QECHDEEVV
-154 QEEQNAELPQ
+154 QEEQNAEQPQ
-164 KAELSQEEEH
+164 KEELSQEEEQPREEEH

-180 NEDLPQEEE
+180 NEDL
-189 LSQEEEHSQ
+189 S
-198 EVELNEE
+198 
-205 LPQEAKKSQES
+205 QEAKKSQES
-216 LLDAELES
+216 LLDAELQS
-224 QEGGQKDELPQEVNT
+224 QEGGQKDELSQEANT

-260 DIPETSEDNISQTS
+260 DISETSEDNISQTS
-274 EDDIPETSEDDIPE
+274 D
-288 TSEDNISQT
+288 
-297 SEDTISKTEE
+297 DTISKTEE

-321 KENGSA
+321 KENKSE

-340 EEAEAPKA
+340 EEAEVPKA

-355 TPAEEKIVV
+355 TPAEAKVVV
-364 SQSDVENKKQSEYDE
+364 SQSNVENKKQPEYDE
-379 TLDEDEAYASDRH
+379 TLDEDEAYASDQH
-392 HFVIP
+392 HLVIP
-397 KYVVALVCVVFVALL
+397 KYVVALVSVVFVALL

-439 KPQPQPKPKPKVVAP
+439 KPQPQPKPKPTVVAP
-454 VDTAKSVASLDDK
+454 VDTAKSVASSDDK

-472 APVNGAQ
+472 VLANGAQ

-487 SQLAMKKKA
+487 AQLAMKKKA

-516 SEYLND
+516 SVYLND

-537 TVTVKSGQTLAGLS
+537 TVTAKSGQTLAGLS

-566 NGCSEIKSGQKV
+566 NGCSEIKPGQKV

>member
-1 MEGRKMSKSS
+1 MSKSS

-42 AGIQED
+42 DGIQED

-90 DNILKEIINKPFAQ
+90 DNILKEIVNKPFAQ
-104 FETVVVNDGVDF
+104 FETVVVNDGIDF

-123 ANMEREEELQL
+123 ANMEREEEELQL
-134 QKEQEL
+134 QKE
-140 QLLKGQECHDEEVV
+140 QECHDEEVV
-154 QEEQNAELPQ
+154 QEEQNAEQ
-164 KAELSQEEEH
+164 SQNEDLSQEEE
-174 SQEVEL
+174 Q
-180 NEDLPQEEE
+180 P
-189 LSQEEEHSQ
+189 
-198 EVELNEE
+198 
-205 LPQEAKKSQES
+205 QES
-216 LLDAELES
+216 LLDAELQS
-224 QEGGQKDELPQEVNT
+224 QEDGQKDELSQEANT

-260 DIPETSEDNISQTS
+260 DISETSEDNISQTS
-274 EDDIPETSEDDIPE
+274 D
-288 TSEDNISQT
+288 
-297 SEDTISKTEE
+297 DTISKTEE

-321 KENGSA
+321 KENKSE

-332 RVEEAKVK
+332 RVEETKVK
-340 EEAEAPKA
+340 EEAEVPKA

-355 TPAEEKIVV
+355 TPEEAKVVV
-364 SQSDVENKKQSEYDE
+364 SQSNVENKKQPEYDE

-392 HFVIP
+392 HLVIP
-397 KYVVALVCVVFVALL
+397 KYVVALVSVVFVALL

-454 VDTAKSVASLDDK
+454 VDTAKSVASSDDK

-472 APVNGAQ
+472 VLANGAQ

-487 SQLAMKKKA
+487 AQLAMKKKA

-516 SEYLND
+516 SVYLND
-522 PRIRTGAYRIVGVEK
+522 PRIRTGAYRIMGVEK
-537 TVTVKSGQTLAGLS
+537 TVTAKSGQTLAGLS

-566 NGCSEIKSGQKV
+566 NGCSEIKPGQKV

>member
-42 AGIQED
+42 DGIQED

-104 FETVVVNDGVDF
+104 FETVVVNDGIDF

-123 ANMEREEELQL
+123 ANMEREEEELQL
-134 QKEQEL
+134 QKE
-140 QLLKGQECHDEEVV
+140 QECHDEEVV
-154 QEEQNAELPQ
+154 QEEQNAEQTQ
-164 KAELSQEEEH
+164 KEELSQGEEQPREEEH

-180 NEDLPQEEE
+180 NEN
-189 LSQEEEHSQ
+189 LSQEE
-198 EVELNEE
+198 
-205 LPQEAKKSQES
+205 KKSQES
-216 LLDAELES
+216 LLDAELQS
-224 QEGGQKDELPQEVNT
+224 QEGGQKDELSQEVNT

-260 DIPETSEDNISQTS
+260 DISETSEDNISQTS
-274 EDDIPETSEDDIPE
+274 D
-288 TSEDNISQT
+288 
-297 SEDTISKTEE
+297 DTISKTEE

-321 KENGSA
+321 KKNESE

-340 EEAEAPKA
+340 EEAGVPKA

-355 TPAEEKIVV
+355 TPEEAKVV
-364 SQSDVENKKQSEYDE
+364 ASQSNVENKKQPEYDE

-392 HFVIP
+392 HLVIP
-397 KYVVALVCVVFVALL
+397 KYVVALVSVVFVALL

-454 VDTAKSVASLDDK
+454 VDTAKSVASSDDK

-472 APVNGAQ
+472 ALANGAQ

-487 SQLAMKKKA
+487 AQLAMKKKA

-516 SEYLND
+516 SVYLND

-537 TVTVKSGQTLAGLS
+537 TVTAKSGQTLAGLS

-566 NGCSEIKSGQKV
+566 NGCSEIKPGQKV

>member
-1 MEGRKMSKSS
+1 MSKSS

-42 AGIQED
+42 DGIQED

-104 FETVVVNDGVDF
+104 FETVVVNDGIDF

-123 ANMEREEELQL
+123 ANMEREEEELQL
-134 QKEQEL
+134 QKEQE
-140 QLLKGQECHDEEVV
+140 CHDEEMV
-154 QEEQNAELPQ
+154 QEEQNAEQPQ
-164 KAELSQEEEH
+164 
-174 SQEVEL
+174 
-180 NEDLPQEEE
+180 NEDL
-189 LSQEEEHSQ
+189 S
-198 EVELNEE
+198 
-205 LPQEAKKSQES
+205 QEAKKSQES
-216 LLDAELES
+216 LLDAELQS
-224 QEGGQKDELPQEVNT
+224 QEGGQKDDLSQEANT
-239 PISEETVALSSELKN
+239 PISEETVALSSELKY

-260 DIPETSEDNISQTS
+260 DISETSEDNISQTS
-274 EDDIPETSEDDIPE
+274 D
-288 TSEDNISQT
+288 
-297 SEDTISKTEE
+297 DTISKTEE
-307 NGIPEEVGMLISHL
+307 NGIPEEVGILISHL
-321 KENGSA
+321 KENESE

-340 EEAEAPKA
+340 EEAEVPKA

-355 TPAEEKIVV
+355 TPEEAKVVV
-364 SQSDVENKKQSEYDE
+364 SQSNVENKKQPEYDE
-379 TLDEDEAYASDRH
+379 TLDEDEAYASDH
-392 HFVIP
+392 HHLVIP
-397 KYVVALVCVVFVALL
+397 KYVVALVSVVFVALL

-454 VDTAKSVASLDDK
+454 VDTAKSVASSDDK

-472 APVNGAQ
+472 ALANGAQ

-487 SQLAMKKKA
+487 AQLAMKKKA

-516 SEYLND
+516 SVYLND

-537 TVTVKSGQTLAGLS
+537 TVTTKSGQTLAGLS

-566 NGCSEIKSGQKV
+566 NGCSEIKPGQKV

>member
-123 ANMEREEELQL
+123 ANMEREEEELQL
-134 QKEQEL
+134 QKEQEQQL
-140 QLLKGQECHDEEVV
+140 QKEQESHDEEVV
-154 QEEQNAELPQ
+154 QEEQNAELP
-164 KAELSQEEEH
+164 S
-174 SQEVEL
+174 
-180 NEDLPQEEE
+180 EEE
-189 LSQEEEHSQ
+189 LSQEEELPLEEVHSQ
-198 EVELNEE
+198 EVELNGD

-216 LLDAELES
+216 LLDAELQS
-224 QEGGQKDELPQEVNT
+224 REGGQKDELSHEANT

-260 DIPETSEDNISQTS
+260 DISETSEDN
-274 EDDIPETSEDDIPE
+274 IPE

-297 SEDTISKTEE
+297 SDDTISKTEE
-307 NGIPEEVGMLISHL
+307 NGIPDEVGILISHL

-340 EEAEAPKA
+340 EETEVPKA

-355 TPAEEKIVV
+355 TPAETKVVV
-364 SQSDVENKKQSEYDE
+364 SQSNVENKKQPEYDE

-392 HFVIP
+392 HLVIP
-397 KYVVALVCVVFVALL
+397 KYVVALVSVVFVALL

-439 KPQPQPKPKPKVVAP
+439 KPQPQPKPKSTVVAP
-454 VDTAKSVASLDDK
+454 VDTAKSVVSSDDK

-472 APVNGAQ
+472 VPANSAQ

-487 SQLAMKKKA
+487 AQLAMKKKA

-537 TVTVKSGQTLAGLS
+537 TVTAKSGQTLAGLS
-551 KLYLGPGMECYMQAI
+551 KLHLGPGMECYMQAI
-566 NGCSEIKSGQKV
+566 NGCSEIKPGQKV

>member
-1 MEGRKMSKSS
+1 MSKSS

-42 AGIQED
+42 DGIQED

-104 FETVVVNDGVDF
+104 FETVVVNDGIDF

-123 ANMEREEELQL
+123 ANMEREEEELQL
-134 QKEQEL
+134 QKE
-140 QLLKGQECHDEEVV
+140 QECHDEEVV
-154 QEEQNAELPQ
+154 QEEQNAEQPQ
-164 KAELSQEEEH
+164 K
-174 SQEVEL
+174 
-180 NEDLPQEEE
+180 EE
-189 LSQEEEHSQ
+189 LSQEEEQPREEEHSQ
-198 EVELNEE
+198 KVELNEN
-205 LPQEAKKSQES
+205 LSQEAKKSQES
-216 LLDAELES
+216 LLDAELQS
-224 QEGGQKDELPQEVNT
+224 QEGGQNDELSQEVNT
-239 PISEETVALSSELKN
+239 PISEETVALSSELKY

-260 DIPETSEDNISQTS
+260 DISETSEDNISQTS
-274 EDDIPETSEDDIPE
+274 D
-288 TSEDNISQT
+288 
-297 SEDTISKTEE
+297 DTISKTEE
-307 NGIPEEVGMLISHL
+307 NGIPEEVGILISHL
-321 KENGSA
+321 KENESE

-340 EEAEAPKA
+340 EEAEVPKA

-355 TPAEEKIVV
+355 TPEEAKVVV
-364 SQSDVENKKQSEYDE
+364 SQSNVENKKQPEYDE
-379 TLDEDEAYASDRH
+379 TLDEDEAYASDH
-392 HFVIP
+392 HHLVIP
-397 KYVVALVCVVFVALL
+397 KYVVALVSVVFVALL

-454 VDTAKSVASLDDK
+454 VDTAKSVASSDDK

-472 APVNGAQ
+472 ALANGAQ

-487 SQLAMKKKA
+487 AQLAMKKKA

-516 SEYLND
+516 SVYLND
-522 PRIRTGAYRIVGVEK
+522 PRIRTGAYCIVGVEK
-537 TVTVKSGQTLAGLS
+537 TVTAKSGQTLAGLS

-566 NGCSEIKSGQKV
+566 NGCSEIKPGQKV

>member
-1 MEGRKMSKSS
+1 MSKSS

-42 AGIQED
+42 DGIQED

-104 FETVVVNDGVDF
+104 FETVVVNDGIDF

-123 ANMEREEELQL
+123 ANMEREEEELQL
-134 QKEQEL
+134 QKEQE
-140 QLLKGQECHDEEVV
+140 CHDEELV
-154 QEEQNAELPQ
+154 QEEQNAEQPQ
-164 KAELSQEEEH
+164 KEELSQVEEQPREENL

-180 NEDLPQEEE
+180 NEDL
-189 LSQEEEHSQ
+189 S
-198 EVELNEE
+198 
-205 LPQEAKKSQES
+205 QEAKKPQES
-216 LLDAELES
+216 LLDAELQS
-224 QEGGQKDELPQEVNT
+224 QEGGQKDDLSQEANT

-260 DIPETSEDNISQTS
+260 DISETSEDNISQTS
-274 EDDIPETSEDDIPE
+274 D
-288 TSEDNISQT
+288 
-297 SEDTISKTEE
+297 DTISKTEE

-321 KENGSA
+321 KKNESE

-332 RVEEAKVK
+332 KVEETKVK
-340 EEAEAPKA
+340 EEAEVPKA

-355 TPAEEKIVV
+355 TPEEAKVVV
-364 SQSDVENKKQSEYDE
+364 SQSNVENKKQPEYDE
-379 TLDEDEAYASDRH
+379 TLDEDEAYASDH
-392 HFVIP
+392 HHLVIP
-397 KYVVALVCVVFVALL
+397 KYVVALVSVVFVALL

-439 KPQPQPKPKPKVVAP
+439 KPQPQPKPKPTVVAP
-454 VDTAKSVASLDDK
+454 VDTAKSVASSDDK

-472 APVNGAQ
+472 ALANGAQ

-487 SQLAMKKKA
+487 AQLAMKKKA

-516 SEYLND
+516 SVYLND

-537 TVTVKSGQTLAGLS
+537 TVTAKSGQTLAGLS

-566 NGCSEIKSGQKV
+566 NGCSEIKPGQKV

>member
-1 MEGRKMSKSS
+1 MSKSS

-42 AGIQED
+42 DGIQED

-104 FETVVVNDGVDF
+104 FETVVVNDGIDF

-123 ANMEREEELQL
+123 ANMEREEEELQL
-134 QKEQEL
+134 QKE
-140 QLLKGQECHDEEVV
+140 QECHDEEVV
-154 QEEQNAELPQ
+154 QEEQNAEQPQ
-164 KAELSQEEEH
+164 KEELSQVEEQPREENL

-180 NEDLPQEEE
+180 NEDL
-189 LSQEEEHSQ
+189 S
-198 EVELNEE
+198 
-205 LPQEAKKSQES
+205 QEAKKSQES
-216 LLDAELES
+216 LLDAELQS
-224 QEGGQKDELPQEVNT
+224 QEGGQKDDLSQEANT

-260 DIPETSEDNISQTS
+260 DISETSEDNISQTS
-274 EDDIPETSEDDIPE
+274 D
-288 TSEDNISQT
+288 
-297 SEDTISKTEE
+297 DTISKTEE
-307 NGIPEEVGMLISHL
+307 NGIPEEVGILISHL
-321 KENGSA
+321 KENESE

-340 EEAEAPKA
+340 EEPEVPKA

-355 TPAEEKIVV
+355 TPAEAKVVV
-364 SQSDVENKKQSEYDE
+364 SQSNVENKKQPEYDE
-379 TLDEDEAYASDRH
+379 TLDEDEAYASDH
-392 HFVIP
+392 HHLVIP
-397 KYVVALVCVVFVALL
+397 KYVVALVSVVFVALL

-439 KPQPQPKPKPKVVAP
+439 KPQPQPKPKPTVVAP
-454 VDTAKSVASLDDK
+454 VDTAKSVASSDDK

-472 APVNGAQ
+472 ALANGAQ

-487 SQLAMKKKA
+487 AQLAMKKKA

-516 SEYLND
+516 SVYLND

-537 TVTVKSGQTLAGLS
+537 TVTAKSGQTLAGLS

-566 NGCSEIKSGQKV
+566 NGCSEIKPGQKV

>member
-104 FETVVVNDGVDF
+104 FETVVVNDGIDF

-123 ANMEREEELQL
+123 ANMAREEEELQL
-134 QKEQEL
+134 QKEQE
-140 QLLKGQECHDEEVV
+140 CHDEELV
-154 QEEQNAELPQ
+154 QEEQNAEQPQ
-164 KAELSQEEEH
+164 KEELSQEEELPREEEH
-174 SQEVEL
+174 SQEVGL
-180 NEDLPQEEE
+180 NEDL
-189 LSQEEEHSQ
+189 S
-198 EVELNEE
+198 
-205 LPQEAKKSQES
+205 QEAKKSQES
-216 LLDAELES
+216 LLDAELQS
-224 QEGGQKDELPQEVNT
+224 QEGGQKDELSQEANT

-260 DIPETSEDNISQTS
+260 DISETSEDNISQTS
-274 EDDIPETSEDDIPE
+274 D
-288 TSEDNISQT
+288 
-297 SEDTISKTEE
+297 DTISKTEE

-321 KENGSA
+321 KKNESE

-340 EEAEAPKA
+340 EEAEVSKA

-355 TPAEEKIVV
+355 TPEEAKVVV
-364 SQSDVENKKQSEYDE
+364 SQSNVENKKQPEYDE
-379 TLDEDEAYASDRH
+379 TLDEDEAYASDH
-392 HFVIP
+392 HHLVIP
-397 KYVVALVCVVFVALL
+397 KYVVALVSVVFVALL

-454 VDTAKSVASLDDK
+454 VDTAKSVASSDDK

-472 APVNGAQ
+472 ALANGAQ

-487 SQLAMKKKA
+487 AQLAMKKKA

-516 SEYLND
+516 SVYLND

-537 TVTVKSGQTLAGLS
+537 TVTAKSGQTLAGLS

-566 NGCSEIKSGQKV
+566 NGCSEIKPGQKV

>member
-42 AGIQED
+42 DGIQED

-123 ANMEREEELQL
+123 ANMEREEEELQL
-134 QKEQEL
+134 QKE
-140 QLLKGQECHDEEVV
+140 QECHDEEVV
-154 QEEQNAELPQ
+154 QEEQNAEQPQ
-164 KAELSQEEEH
+164 KEELPREEEH
-174 SQEVEL
+174 SQEVGL
-180 NEDLPQEEE
+180 NEDL
-189 LSQEEEHSQ
+189 S
-198 EVELNEE
+198 
-205 LPQEAKKSQES
+205 QEAKKSQES
-216 LLDAELES
+216 LLDAELQS
-224 QEGGQKDELPQEVNT
+224 QEGGQKDELSQEANT

-260 DIPETSEDNISQTS
+260 DISETSEDNLSQTS
-274 EDDIPETSEDDIPE
+274 D
-288 TSEDNISQT
+288 
-297 SEDTISKTEE
+297 DTISKTEE
-307 NGIPEEVGMLISHL
+307 NGIPEEVGILISHL
-321 KENGSA
+321 KENESE

-340 EEAEAPKA
+340 EEPEVPKA

-355 TPAEEKIVV
+355 TPAEAKVVV
-364 SQSDVENKKQSEYDE
+364 SQSNVENKKQPEYDE
-379 TLDEDEAYASDRH
+379 TLDEDEAYASDH
-392 HFVIP
+392 HHLVIP
-397 KYVVALVCVVFVALL
+397 KYVVALVSVVFVALL

-439 KPQPQPKPKPKVVAP
+439 KPQPQPKPKPMVVAP
-454 VDTAKSVASLDDK
+454 VDTAKSIASSDDK

-472 APVNGAQ
+472 VLANGAQ

-487 SQLAMKKKA
+487 AQLAMKKKA

-516 SEYLND
+516 SVYLND

-537 TVTVKSGQTLAGLS
+537 TVTAKSGQTLAGLS

-566 NGCSEIKSGQKV
+566 NGCSEIKPGQKV

>member
-1 MEGRKMSKSS
+1 MEGRKMNKSS

-90 DNILKEIINKPFAQ
+90 DNIMKEIINKPFAQ

-123 ANMEREEELQL
+123 ANMEREEELLL
-134 QKEQEL
+134 QKEQER
-140 QLLKGQECHDEEVV
+140 HDDEVV
-154 QEEQNAELPQ
+154 LEEQNAEQPQELDQNVRQSREEEQSQENLPD
-164 KAELSQEEEH
+164 AELQSQENLPDAELQ
-174 SQEVEL
+174 SQENLPDAEL
-180 NEDLPQEEE
+180 Q
-189 LSQEEEHSQ
+189 SQENLSDAELQSQ
-198 EVELNEE
+198 ENLPDAELQSQDDGEKND
-205 LPQEAKKSQES
+205 LSQES
-216 LLDAELES
+216 LLNEELT
-224 QEGGQKDELPQEVNT
+224 QENNQKVEQPQEVKS
-239 PISEETVALSSELKN
+239 PISEENVALSSELKN
-254 AEISED
+254 V
-260 DIPETSEDNISQTS
+260 ETSADDFS
-274 EDDIPETSEDDIPE
+274 ET
-288 TSEDNISQT
+288 
-297 SEDTISKTEE
+297 
-307 NGIPEEVGMLISHL
+307 
-321 KENGSA
+321 
-327 AEEIE
+327 
-332 RVEEAKVK
+332 
-340 EEAEAPKA
+340 
-348 AEAHVEK
+348 
-355 TPAEEKIVV
+355 
-364 SQSDVENKKQSEYDE
+364 
-379 TLDEDEAYASDRH
+379 YASDRH
-392 HFVIP
+392 HLVIP

-418 AFIYGKMQA
+418 AFTYGKMQA
-427 RQEQMEMQLKAI
+427 RQEQMEMQLKATQSQS
-439 KPQPQPKPKPKVVAP
+439 KPVAAVP
-454 VDTAKSVASLDDK
+454 VDTAKSVASSDEKDLSAKMDVES
-467 TDAEN
+467 AQ
-472 APVNGAQ
+472 ANGAQ
-479 ANNEQTDH
+479 ANNAQTDH
-487 SQLAMKKKA
+487 AQLAMKKKA

-537 TVTVKSGQTLAGLS
+537 TVTAKSGQTLAGLS

-566 NGCSEIKSGQKV
+566 NGCSEIKTGQKV

>member
-1 MEGRKMSKSS
+1 MSKSS

-42 AGIQED
+42 DGIQED

-104 FETVVVNDGVDF
+104 FETVVVNDGIDF

-123 ANMEREEELQL
+123 ANMEREEEELQL
-134 QKEQEL
+134 QKE
-140 QLLKGQECHDEEVV
+140 QECHDEEVV

-164 KAELSQEEEH
+164 KEDLSQEEEQPREEEH

-180 NEDLPQEEE
+180 NEDL
-189 LSQEEEHSQ
+189 S
-198 EVELNEE
+198 
-205 LPQEAKKSQES
+205 QEAKKSQES
-216 LLDAELES
+216 LLDAELQS
-224 QEGGQKDELPQEVNT
+224 QEGGQKDELSQEANT

-260 DIPETSEDNISQTS
+260 DISETSEDNISQTS
-274 EDDIPETSEDDIPE
+274 D
-288 TSEDNISQT
+288 
-297 SEDTISKTEE
+297 DTISKTEE

-321 KENGSA
+321 KENKSE

-332 RVEEAKVK
+332 KVEETKVK
-340 EEAEAPKA
+340 EEAEVPKA

-355 TPAEEKIVV
+355 TPEEAKVVV
-364 SQSDVENKKQSEYDE
+364 SQSNVENKKQPEYDE

-392 HFVIP
+392 HLVIP
-397 KYVVALVCVVFVALL
+397 KYVVALVSVVFVALL

-439 KPQPQPKPKPKVVAP
+439 KPQPQPKPKPMVVAP
-454 VDTAKSVASLDDK
+454 VDTAKSVASSDDK

-472 APVNGAQ
+472 ALANGAQ

-487 SQLAMKKKA
+487 AQLAMKKKA

-516 SEYLND
+516 SVYLND

-537 TVTVKSGQTLAGLS
+537 TVTAKSGQTLAGLS

-566 NGCSEIKSGQKV
+566 NGCSEIKPGQKV